1 MKYNNRLCSF
11 VQFSIT
17 IISLMGQE
25 RYERRIIMAKRE
37 REEERER
44 RGKEIGKTMQQLL
57 RIHNVRLEN
66 TVRITRGKSYSQYVN
81 YYFYELYFIIFISS
95 ARRRFTRGVYLE
107 AVYARVKFYR
117 VCIYS
122 KHACFTHRV

>member
-1 MKYNNRLCSF
+1 MNTSPSTPR
-11 VQFSIT
+11 FSAVLFNGCET
-17 IISLMGQE
+17 GE
-25 RYERRIIMAKRE
+25 RERERARESERE